1 MGLFLALILRDSMIE
16 KDKRA
21 WAWVP
26 VLYFTQGMPYVIV
39 VTVSVIMY
47 KKLGVSNAD
56 IGLYTSW
63 LYLPWVLKPIWSPL
77 VDLKSTKRKWFLSMQ
92 GLIALAF
99 LGVGLSM
106 PTQAFFTAS
115 LACFWMAAF
124 ASATNDIASDGYYMI
139 GLSEKKQSFFV
150 GMRSTFYRLA
160 MVTGE
165 GLIVILAG
173 YLENKYGDH
182 AKAWSFTMIA
192 TAGLMLALTVAN
204 YFAAP
209 KYENNRVDTQKRT
222 SFLSV
227 FSSFF
232 KKPGIGIALAFILTY
247 RLGESQLVKMAAPFL
262 LDSKE
267 KGGLAYSTEALGT
280 IFGTV
285 GVIMLSIGGILGG
298 ILISKDGLKKWMLPM
313 VLSLNIP
320 NILYAI
326 LAITKT
332 TNIVAVVATV
342 VFEKFGY
349 GFGFA
354 AFLMYLIY
362 LSEGNSK
369 TSHYAIATG
378 FMALG
383 MMLPGMLSG
392 YLQEWLGYPGFFTWV
407 VMASLPSFLLL
418 RYLKY
423 PANFGKKDKDNNA

>member
-1 MGLFLALILRDSMIE
+1 MTAIK
-16 KDKRA
+16 KDKWA

-26 VLYFTQGMPYVIV
+26 ILYFTQGLPYVIV

-47 KKLGVSNAD
+47 KKLGISNAD

-63 LYLPWVLKPIWSPL
+63 LYLPWVLKPLWSPF
-77 VDLKSTKRKWFLSMQ
+77 VDLKSTKRKWFLWMQ
-92 GLIALAF
+92 LLIALAL
-99 LGVGLSM
+99 LGVGLSL
-106 PTQAFFTAS
+106 PTNIFFTTT

-150 GMRSTFYRLA
+150 GIRSTFYRLA

-173 YLENKYGDH
+173 FLENHYGDNT
-182 AKAWSFTMIA
+182 KAWSITMTV
-192 TAGLMLALTVAN
+192 TAFLMLALTVSN
-204 YFAAP
+204 FFTTP
-209 KYENNRVDTQKRT
+209 KYETSRT
-222 SFLSV
+222 IALDKPQGFFEV
-227 FSSFF
+227 FISFF
-232 KKPGIGIALAFILTY
+232 KKPNIGIALAFILTY

-262 LDSKE
+262 LDPLE
-267 KGGLAYSTEALGT
+267 KGGLAYSTEKLGT

-298 ILISKDGLKKWMLPM
+298 ILISRDGLKKWMLPM
-313 VLSLNIP
+313 ILSLNVP
-320 NILYAI
+320 NILYAV
-326 LAITKT
+326 LAWTQT
-332 TNIVAVVATV
+332 TGTWAVTATV

-362 LSEGNSK
+362 MAEGKSK

-392 YLQEWLGYPGFFTWV
+392 FMQEWLGYSGFFIWV
-407 VMASLPSFLLL
+407 VIAALPSLFLLPF
-418 RYLKY
+418 LKY
-423 PANFGKKDKDNNA
+423 PADYGKKGNSDA